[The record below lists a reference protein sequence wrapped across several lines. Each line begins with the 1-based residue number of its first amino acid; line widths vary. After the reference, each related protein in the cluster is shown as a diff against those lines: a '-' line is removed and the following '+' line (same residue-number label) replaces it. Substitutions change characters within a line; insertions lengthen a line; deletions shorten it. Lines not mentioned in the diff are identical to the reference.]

1 MKTISEQME
10 LARKAQAAINDY
22 TQEQVD
28 EMCLSVGWEV
38 YEDENIA
45 KLARMAVE
53 ETGFGNVESKIIKHK
68 RKVGGVLHDI
78 RGAKSV
84 GCIERD
90 EKNGISKY
98 AKPVGVI
105 CAILPATNPTSTCGG
120 KAVGMLKC
128 RNAVIFKPSSRALKC
143 TTEAINMM
151 RKGLSRVGAPEDL
164 IQVVEDNSREAVAEL
179 MKASDLV
186 VATGSGAVVR
196 AAYSSGTPAY
206 GVGQGNAVPIVA
218 EDADVAEAAKLICGS
233 KLFDYATSCSSEN
246 AVVPVEAIYD
256 QFMAE
261 MKKNGCWL
269 VEGEDREKLKNYMWQ
284 VNAKGKLALNQ
295 DVIAKSARVI
305 AEAAGISI
313 PDGTEI
319 LLVEGTQ
326 PIREDKFHDEKIS
339 PVLTVYKA
347 RDFMDAYRILTELT
361 SLVGRGHSCGIH
373 TFKREYIEYLGEHM
387 KSSRVTVRQAMS
399 AGNGG
404 HPFNRMPSTATLGCG
419 TWGGNVTTEN
429 VHWKHFMNVTWVNEP
444 VEPWSFSDEE
454 MWGEFWKKHGK

>member
-164 IQVVEDNSREAVAEL
+164 IQVVEDNSREAVA
-179 MKASDLV
+179 
-186 VATGSGAVVR
+186 
-196 AAYSSGTPAY
+196 
-206 GVGQGNAVPIVA
+206 
-218 EDADVAEAAKLICGS
+218 
-233 KLFDYATSCSSEN
+233 
-246 AVVPVEAIYD
+246 
-256 QFMAE
+256 
-261 MKKNGCWL
+261 
-269 VEGEDREKLKNYMWQ
+269 
-284 VNAKGKLALNQ
+284 AL
-295 DVIAKSARVI
+295 
-305 AEAAGISI
+305 
-313 PDGTEI
+313 
-319 LLVEGTQ
+319 
-326 PIREDKFHDEKIS
+326 
-339 PVLTVYKA
+339 
-347 RDFMDAYRILTELT
+347 
-361 SLVGRGHSCGIH
+361 
-373 TFKREYIEYLGEHM
+373 
-387 KSSRVTVRQAMS
+387 
-399 AGNGG
+399 
-404 HPFNRMPSTATLGCG
+404 
-419 TWGGNVTTEN
+419 
-429 VHWKHFMNVTWVNEP
+429 
-444 VEPWSFSDEE
+444 
-454 MWGEFWKKHGK
+454 

>member
-10 LARKAQAAINDY
+10 LARKAQEAINDY

-128 RNAVIFKPSSRALKC
+128 RNAGTFKPSSRALKC

-151 RKGLSRVGAPEDL
+151 RKGLRRVGAPEDL

-269 VEGEDREKLKNYMWQ
+269 VEGEDREKLKNYMWKI
-284 VNAKGKLALNQ
+284 NAKGKLALNQ

-373 TFKREYIEYLGEHM
+373 TYKREYIEYLGEHM

-419 TWGGNVTTEN
+419 TWGGNITTEN